1 MKKHLKKMIKLNFT
15 LCLLLAVSLQS
26 QGQIKKWT
34 LQECIDYGVEQ
45 NLTVGRQLLTN
56 KTNKAYLRDARLD
69 LLPGIDGSS
78 GLNYSYGRSIGPDNT
93 YINTRVI
100 SNSYNVGANLNL
112 FSGFRA
118 INTIRFR
125 KVSQLKGLEDSE
137 KTANDIALNII
148 QAFYDLAYAEGLIVI
163 SREQVENARLQLK
176 KMEHQH
182 ELGIKPKSDLFDIQA
197 QVAESE
203 YNLIANENKKTTALV
218 SLKQAMNYKEE
229 GELEIEAGSLSSAL
243 PQHHQEVSINELYGK
258 AQSDLPQVSAAE
270 YAFRAAQ
277 LNWYV
282 TKGNLFPSFSAY
294 GELYTNY
301 YNTQDNSF
309 SYQFRNNLGK
319 GFGFR
324 VSIPIFGGLYRQSNV
339 ARARYQ
345 MQDAELAY
353 QQTLQDVYKEIE
365 LAVLDLKAASQEYDM
380 AIKKENFS
388 QLSYNANQKKYEQGL
403 VTVIDLNTSD
413 NNLRQAKHDVLK
425 AKLTYGIKKKIV
437 DFYQGT
443 PLQTKIQY

>member
-1 MKKHLKKMIKLNFT
+1 MKKYLNKMIKFNFT
-15 LCLLLAVSLQS
+15 VCLLLVCFLQS
-26 QGQIKKWT
+26 QGQAKKWT

-45 NLTVGRQLLTN
+45 NLTVERQLLNNRTD
-56 KTNKAYLRDARLD
+56 KAYLRDARLD
-69 LLPGIDGSS
+69 LLPGIEGSS
-78 GLNYSYGRSIGPDNT
+78 GLSYNYGRSIGPDNT

-100 SNSYNVGANLNL
+100 SNSYNVGATLNL

-118 INTIRFR
+118 VNTLRYR
-125 KVSQLKGLEDSE
+125 KVSQLKGLEESE
-137 KTANDIALNII
+137 KTANDIAVSIM

-163 SREQVENARLQLK
+163 SQEQLENARLQLK
-176 KMEHQH
+176 KMERQH
-182 ELGIKPKSDLFDIQA
+182 ELGIKPKSDLFDIQS

-203 YNLIANENKKTTALV
+203 YNLIANENQKATALV

-229 GELEIEAGSLSSAL
+229 GELEIEASSLSSVL
-243 PQHHQEVSINELYGK
+243 PQNQSVNVGELYSK
-258 AQSDLPQVSAAE
+258 AQTDLPQVSAAE

-324 VSIPIFGGLYRQSNV
+324 VNIPIFGGLYRHSNV
-339 ARARYQ
+339 TRARYQ

-365 LAVLDLKAASQEYDM
+365 LAVLDLKAASQEYEM

-388 QLSYNANQKKYEQGL
+388 QLSYDANQKKYEQGL
-403 VTVIDLNTSD
+403 VTIIDLNTSD
-413 NNLRQAKHDVLK
+413 NNLRQSKHDVLK
-425 AKLTYGIKKKIV
+425 ARLTYGIKKKMV
-437 DFYQGT
+437 DFYQGN